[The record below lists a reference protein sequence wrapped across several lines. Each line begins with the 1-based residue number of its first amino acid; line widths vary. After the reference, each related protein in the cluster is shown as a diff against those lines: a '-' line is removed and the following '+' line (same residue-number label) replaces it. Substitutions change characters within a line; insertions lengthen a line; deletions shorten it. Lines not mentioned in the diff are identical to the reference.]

1 MAVQRFYDEL
11 ASRYHL
17 IYEDWTASIARQ
29 GAALDSLLR
38 EYFPGRPQILDV
50 AIGIGTQAIGLSAV
64 GHRVIGSDL
73 SLRVV
78 QRAAREAA
86 GRGLT
91 IPVAVADFSHLPVGT
106 GTASVILCCDN
117 ALPHLPT
124 ADAILATLHEWRRC
138 LRPGGG
144 CLVSMRDYGDPPPA
158 GTVEDRPY
166 GERLWQGRRYM
177 LRQIWTWYGPRY
189 EVALEMTALDG
200 DDERFATIRS
210 DYLAISPAKVLRLV
224 TQAGFERVTRLDD
237 RFFQPVLVGFVRPVQ

>member
-1 MAVQRFYDEL
+1 MAVQGFYDEL

-17 IYEDWTASIARQ
+17 IYDDWTASIARQ
-29 GAALDSLLR
+29 GAALDSLLQ
-38 EYFPGRPQILDV
+38 EHFPGRPQILDV
-50 AIGIGTQAIGLSAV
+50 AVGIGTQAIGLSAL
-64 GHRVIGSDL
+64 GHCVIGSDL
-73 SLRVV
+73 SPRAV

-117 ALPHLPT
+117 ALPHLPS
-124 ADAILATLHEWRRC
+124 AEAILATLREWRRC

-144 CLVSMRDYGDPPPA
+144 CLMSMRDYGDPPPA

-166 GERLWQGRRYM
+166 GERLWQGRRYA

-189 EVALEMTALDG
+189 ELAMEMTALDG
-200 DDERFATIRS
+200 DDKRFPTIRS
-210 DYLAISPAKVLRLV
+210 NYLAIAPSQVLRLMKE
-224 TQAGFERVTRLDD
+224 AGFERVTRLDG
-237 RFFQPVLVGFVRPVQ
+237 RFFQPVLVGFVPPEP